1 MVDVNSSMPD
11 PDLVAE
17 VSHLAESSVLH
28 ALPFPLLLSIMDA
41 IESREPYVRSRTRS
55 VAAYAVATA
64 REMRLPADQVEHVRL
79 GAILCNLGM
88 LRIPEAILQ
97 KREALTAEEQARVRH
112 HPLRSAEMLSG
123 VPELEPVIPIVL
135 HHHEDWRGGGYPIGI
150 SGERIPLGARI
161 IRLCETYDALT
172 SERAHRAAH
181 PPQEALKVIAAGSG
195 RQFDPAVVEAFV
207 AAMRRLPVRDDTL
220 SRWDTLEATTRAWR
234 VVAATDGAK
243 R

>member
-1 MVDVNSSMPD
+1 MVAPNSSLPD
-11 PDLVAE
+11 PDLAAE
-17 VSHLAESSVLH
+17 VSHLAESDVLNG
-28 ALPFPLLLSIMDA
+28 LPLTLLLSIMDA
-41 IESREPYVRSRTRS
+41 VESREPYVRSRTRS

-64 REMRLPADQVEHVRL
+64 RELRLPADQVEHVRL

-88 LRIPEAILQ
+88 LRVPEAILQ
-97 KREALTAEEQARVRH
+97 KRGALTVEEQARVRH

-123 VPELEPVIPIVL
+123 VPQLEPVIPIVL

-161 IRLCETYDALT
+161 VRLCETYDALT

-195 RQFDPAVVEAFV
+195 RQFDPAVVGAFV
-207 AAMRRLPVRDDTL
+207 RAMRRPPVRDDAL
-220 SRWDTLEATTRAWR
+220 SRWDTLEASTRAWR
-234 VVAATDGAK
+234 VVAAVDGPK

>member
-1 MVDVNSSMPD
+1 VVDANSLGPD
-11 PDLVAE
+11 RDLAAE
-17 VSHLAESSVLH
+17 VSHLAESNVLQSIP
-28 ALPFPLLLSIMDA
+28 LTLLLSIMDA
-41 IESREPYVRSRTRS
+41 VESREPYVRSRTRS

-64 REMRLPADQVEHVRL
+64 RELRLPADQTEHVRL

-88 LRIPEAILQ
+88 LRVPEAILQ
-97 KREALTAEEQARVRH
+97 KRSALTPEEQARVRH

-181 PPQEALKVIAAGSG
+181 PPHEALKVIAAGSG

-207 AAMRRLPVRDDTL
+207 RAMRRPPVRDDTL

-234 VVAATDGAK
+234 VVAATDGTK

>member
-1 MVDVNSSMPD
+1 MPD
-11 PDLVAE
+11 PELAAE
-17 VSHLAESSVLH
+17 VSHLAGGGLLGS
-28 ALPFPLLLSIMDA
+28 LPLTLLLSIMDA
-41 IESREPYVRSRTRS
+41 VESREPYVRSRTRS

-64 REMRLPADQVEHVRL
+64 RELRLPADQTEHVRL

-97 KREALTAEEQARVRH
+97 KRGPLTPEEQTRVRH

-123 VPELEPVIPIVL
+123 APELEPVIPIVL

-181 PPQEALKVIAAGSG
+181 PPHEALKVIAAGSG

-207 AAMRRLPVRDDTL
+207 HAMRRPPVRDDSL

-234 VVAATDGAK
+234 VVAATDGTK

>member
-1 MVDVNSSMPD
+1 MVAANSTLPD
-11 PDLVAE
+11 PDLAAE
-17 VSHLAESSVLH
+17 VSHLADSTVLNI
-28 ALPFPLLLSIMDA
+28 LPLPLLLSIMDA
-41 IESREPYVRSRTRS
+41 VESREPYVRSRTRS

-64 REMRLPADQVEHVRL
+64 RELRLSADQIEHVRL

-97 KREALTAEEQARVRH
+97 KRGALTPEEQARVWH

-123 VPELEPVIPIVL
+123 VPELEPIIPIVL

-150 SGERIPLGARI
+150 SGERIPRGARI

-181 PPQEALKVIAAGSG
+181 SPQEALKVIAAGSG
-195 RQFDPAVVEAFV
+195 RQFDPAVAEAFV
-207 AAMRRLPVRDDTL
+207 HAMRRAPVRDDTL
-220 SRWDTLEATTRAWR
+220 ARWDTLEATTRAWR
-234 VVAATDGAK
+234 VVAAVDGVK

>member
-1 MVDVNSSMPD
+1 MVVANSSMPD
-11 PDLVAE
+11 PDLAAE
-17 VSHLAESSVLH
+17 VSHLAESGVLN
-28 ALPFPLLLSIMDA
+28 ALPLPLLLSIMDA
-41 IESREPYVRSRTRS
+41 VESREPYVRSRTRS
-55 VAAYAVATA
+55 VTAYAVATA
-64 REMRLPADQVEHVRL
+64 RELRLPAEQVEHVRL

-97 KREALTAEEQARVRH
+97 KRGPLTPEEQARVRH

-123 VPELEPVIPIVL
+123 VPQLEPIIPIVV

-172 SERAHRAAH
+172 TERAHRAAH
-181 PPQEALKVIAAGSG
+181 PPQEALKVIAAGAG

-207 AAMRRLPVRDDTL
+207 HAMRRPPVRDDTL

-234 VVAATDGAK
+234 VVAAEDGTK